1 MNKKKSIF
9 EFFLMECETFQI
21 KSKYKRGC
29 LKTVFPDDLLN
40 WFSFLL
46 SPLGGRVK

>member
-9 EFFLMECETFQI
+9 EFLMECESFQI
-21 KSKYKRGC
+21 KSKYKRDC

-46 SPLGGRVK
+46 SPLGRRVK